1 MVYPL
6 KALRDEG
13 FEVVGFWYNPNIHPY
28 LEYKKRLYEVRRLAQ
43 IEQFELIED
52 DRYNIK
58 GFLKYILDESDGEN
72 RCVKCYRYRLERT
85 VQASLEHNIEFFST
99 TLLYSKYQLHEKI
112 KIIGEELEQRYGVKF
127 LYRDFRKGWS
137 KGLNLSRKYKL
148 YRQQYCGCIFSEYE
162 RFFKTADRILEEYE
176 WYPRRKKPKQN

>member
-58 GFLKYILDESDGEN
+58 DFLKYILDENNGKN
-72 RCVKCYRYRLERT
+72 RCLKCYRYRLERT
-85 VQASLEHNIEFFST
+85 VQAALEHNIEFFST

-112 KIIGEELEQRYGVKF
+112 KIIGEELEQQYGVKF

-176 WYPRRKKPKQN
+176 WYPRRKEPKQN